1 MLTLSILIDPSELL
15 AGLRQ
20 GGASLVLPAPI
31 TPRLRERVALRVCL
45 AGQPSG
51 ATVLGTV
58 VSVHRQAGSF
68 RVELATDPASLGAV
82 RLLAAT
88 ARGEI
93 HRFPQRAPRYLVKV
107 PIVVSWNGRDLC
119 MTMVSIS
126 QGGCGLR
133 WSGPLP
139 EVGQALRLRLAI
151 GYRSAGIDGVL
162 CWKTAAGASSSAGV
176 RLVGTGG
183 ADWARAV
190 AEAARTGAV
199 A

>member
-1 MLTLSILIDPSELL
+1 MLSISILIDPSELL
-15 AGLRQ
+15 SGLRQ
-20 GGASLVLPAPI
+20 GGACIVLPAPI
-31 TPRLRERVALRVCL
+31 TPRLKERVAVRVRL
-45 AGQPSG
+45 SGQQSG
-51 ATVLGTV
+51 ATVIGTV
-58 VSVHRQAGSF
+58 TSVHRQAGTF
-68 RVELATDPASLGAV
+68 RLELATDATSLGAV
-82 RLLAAT
+82 RMLAAT

-107 PIVVSWNGRDLC
+107 PIVVSWNGHELC

-162 CWKTAAGASSSAGV
+162 CWKAGAAGSSNAGV
-176 RLVGTGG
+176 RLIGTGG

-190 AEAARTGAV
+190 AEAARTGAM